1 MDKSELEPLM
11 WSEKVGM
18 AKVEPNG
25 GVRYAFTYT
34 RTRHGP
40 MCLVGSNLW
49 DVEADH
55 RSLSTQIELFYF
67 SSSS

>member
-1 MDKSELEPLM
+1 MAELKPLKR
-11 WSEKVGM
+11 SEKVGM
-18 AKVEPNG
+18 AKVEPNQ
-25 GVRYAFTYT
+25 GVRYAFTHT

-40 MCLVGSNLW
+40 MCLVGSICGRLG
-49 DVEADH
+49 ADH

>member
-1 MDKSELEPLM
+1 MAELEPLM

-34 RTRHGP
+34 RTRHSP

-49 DVEADH
+49 EQITDH
-55 RSLSTQIELFYF
+55 YLVSTQIELFYF